1 MENSREAEVLH
12 LLTEQRAELQED
24 LAKYISGRNE
34 TKTDTDDEGYSDTPV
49 LDNVLQSGGVG
60 TVVEVTNYSLN
71 WFYALWSY
79 VREKV

>member
-71 WFYALWSY
+71 
-79 VREKV
+79 